1 MPKRFTGAQE
11 EPVGVNEW
19 AKSFSDLV
27 AGVHYEISAL
37 LLIVLSIAG
46 GAPWRF
52 VAVDI
57 AFSNNR
63 HKPVA
68 PAPPPHIRLFH
79 RGWLKVWA
87 RAYRYLFHSDETKD
101 EN

>member
-1 MPKRFTGAQE
+1 M
-11 EPVGVNEW
+11 GVNEW
-19 AKSFSDLV
+19 GKSFSDLV

-52 VAVDI
+52 VAVV

-63 HKPVA
+63 HGHP
-68 PAPPPHIRLFH
+68 
-79 RGWLKVWA
+79 
-87 RAYRYLFHSDETKD
+87 TKSSAGD
-101 EN
+101 P